1 MNNQN
6 VDTAASK
13 TDLVLVTLAVICAV
27 AGVIAFSLLTDQVLG
42 VRLGALAAGLAAGV
56 VLAWFSPTGKRF
68 LNYGRQSWEELRR
81 VVWPTRKET
90 LNTTGLVMAFVFVI
104 AFFLFI
110 CDKMI
115 EWGLYDVLLR
125 LTV

>member
-110 CDKMI
+110 CDKLI

>member
-90 LNTTGLVMAFVFVI
+90 LHTTGLVMAFVFVI

-110 CDKMI
+110 CDKLI

>member
-6 VDTAASK
+6 VETAASK
-13 TDLVLVTLAVICAV
+13 TDLVLVTLAAICAV
-27 AGVIAFSLLTDQVLG
+27 AGVIAFSLLTEQVLA
-42 VRLGALAAGLAAGV
+42 VRLGALAAGLVAGV

-90 LNTTGLVMAFVFVI
+90 LNTTGLVMAFVVVI
-104 AFFLFI
+104 AFFLFV
-110 CDKMI
+110 CDKLI

>member
-6 VDTAASK
+6 VETAASK
-13 TDLVLVTLAVICAV
+13 TDLILVTLAAICAV
-27 AGVIAFSLLTDQVLG
+27 AGVIAFSLLTEQVLA

-90 LNTTGLVMAFVFVI
+90 LNTTGLVMAFVVVI
-104 AFFLFI
+104 AFFLFV
-110 CDKMI
+110 CDKLI
-115 EWGLYDVLLR
+115 EWGRYDVLLR

>member
-110 CDKMI
+110 CDKLI

-125 LTV
+125 LAV

>member
-6 VDTAASK
+6 VETAASK
-13 TDLVLVTLAVICAV
+13 TDLILVTLAAICAV
-27 AGVIAFSLLTDQVLG
+27 AGVIAFSLLTEQVLA

-68 LNYGRQSWEELRR
+68 LSYGRQSWEELRR

-90 LNTTGLVMAFVFVI
+90 LNTTGLVMAFVVVI
-104 AFFLFI
+104 AFFLFV
-110 CDKMI
+110 CDKLI
-115 EWGLYDVLLR
+115 EWGPYDVLLR